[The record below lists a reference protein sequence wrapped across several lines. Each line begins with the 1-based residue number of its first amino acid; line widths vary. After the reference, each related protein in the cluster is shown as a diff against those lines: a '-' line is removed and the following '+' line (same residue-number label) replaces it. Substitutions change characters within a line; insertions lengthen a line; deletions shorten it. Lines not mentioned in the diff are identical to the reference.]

1 MSCLSFHASSL
12 SKYSFLSISLS
23 HGKNPKWGEYLYVYL
38 PEATPEETSAY
49 AQNPDIVVI
58 AQNDYVHAVRENSL
72 GITGYAFYERYDV
85 DGISVSD
92 PCAVM
97 IADYEGTLTLSVSD
111 PTHNLTSLTV
121 TVTGRNLSSCVSNDC
136 GAAVT
141 FSGNG
146 DAVIVFDVSGN
157 VGNTF
162 TLKLN

>member
-1 MSCLSFHASSL
+1 
-12 SKYSFLSISLS
+12 
-23 HGKNPKWGEYLYVYL
+23 
-38 PEATPEETSAY
+38 
-49 AQNPDIVVI
+49 
-58 AQNDYVHAVRENSL
+58 
-72 GITGYAFYERYDV
+72 
-85 DGISVSD
+85 
-92 PCAVM
+92 M